1 MKIIAALIVFAVLAL
16 IFIVATKKKAGI
28 QSTEGEWP
36 FYAKKLM
43 SAPEQTLYF
52 RLVLALPD
60 YIVLSQVQ
68 LSSFLGVKKGN
79 QRLAWLNRINRMS
92 ADFVVCAK
100 DTSVIAVVELD
111 DSSHERSDR
120 KIADAKKDKA
130 LIAAGVRIV
139 RWHVKSIPDK
149 QTIRA
154 ELHAQPMV
162 EVNAGME
169 IEPANQ
175 SAQ

>member
-1 MKIIAALIVFAVLAL
+1 MTHLMNAP
-16 IFIVATKKKAGI
+16 
-28 QSTEGEWP
+28 TE
-36 FYAKKLM
+36 K
-43 SAPEQTLYF
+43 
-52 RLVLALPD
+52 
-60 YIVLSQVQ
+60 SQ
-68 LSSFLGVKKGN
+68 
-79 QRLAWLNRINRMS
+79 M
-92 ADFVVCAK
+92 
-100 DTSVIAVVELD
+100 
-111 DSSHERSDR
+111 RS
-120 KIADAKKDKA
+120 KDKA
-130 LIAAGVRIV
+130 LTAAGVRIV

>member
-1 MKIIAALIVFAVLAL
+1 M
-16 IFIVATKKKAGI
+16 
-28 QSTEGEWP
+28 
-36 FYAKKLM
+36 
-43 SAPEQTLYF
+43 
-52 RLVLALPD
+52 
-60 YIVLSQVQ
+60 
-68 LSSFLGVKKGN
+68 
-79 QRLAWLNRINRMS
+79 
-92 ADFVVCAK
+92 VCAK
-100 DTSVIAVVELD
+100 DTSVIAVVDLD

-149 QTIRA
+149 QTIRTK
-154 ELHAQPMV
+154 LHAQPRV

>member
-36 FYAKKLM
+36 FYSKKLM
-43 SAPEQTLYF
+43 SAPEQVLYF

-79 QRLAWLNRINRMS
+79 QRLAWLNRINQKS
-92 ADFVVCAK
+92 ADFVVCA
-100 DTSVIAVVELD
+100 
-111 DSSHERSDR
+111 
-120 KIADAKKDKA
+120 
-130 LIAAGVRIV
+130 
-139 RWHVKSIPDK
+139 
-149 QTIRA
+149 
-154 ELHAQPMV
+154 
-162 EVNAGME
+162 
-169 IEPANQ
+169 
-175 SAQ
+175 